1 MSNLWVNNVSD
12 YVEGY
17 LSKLQKENFYQF
29 FPALNNLTKY
39 GKELELGFSCF
50 GLKIYYILGLW
61 DKLSLEDKDEWIGYL
76 SSFQIENPKFPVNS
90 YLDTALLASYSEN
103 KVKNFAEDSIK
114 SILNIFPHNNYET
127 NNKKLLKAVNAETKQ
142 AISTINQVKMQSKKN
157 LENIFTEDQTV
168 EQYLNQYDWSKPW
181 NAGAQFSSL
190 CVYSQTQNYEI
201 KKELIEFINTLADDE
216 TGSYFSDLPK
226 NNREII
232 NGAMKVISGLDW
244 LQEEI
249 HYPEK
254 LIDYCLSNRPILEG
268 CDVVDYVYVL
278 FKCSQQT
285 DFKRQQVNNLLLEQ
299 LSYIKSLFNSEEGG
313 FSYFINQSQTHYYG
327 VEIVNKT
334 KQADIHGTILC
345 LWAISMISKNLDDDK
360 IKLNFNLIKP

>member
-1 MSNLWVNNVSD
+1 MSKLWINNVSD
-12 YVEGY
+12 YVEMY

-29 FPALNNLTKY
+29 FPALDNLTKY
-39 GKELELGFSCF
+39 GKNLELGFSCF

-61 DKLSLEDKDEWIGYL
+61 EKLSNDDKNEWIEYL
-76 SSFQIENPKFPVNS
+76 NSFQIENSKFPVNS
-90 YLDTALLASYSEN
+90 FIDKALLESYSKN
-103 KVKNFAEDSIK
+103 KVINFTIDNVKN
-114 SILNIFPHNNYET
+114 ILNLLPTNNYET
-127 NNKKLLKAVNAETKQ
+127 NNKKLHKAVNAETKQ
-142 AISTINQVKMQSKKN
+142 AISTINQVNMQSKKN
-157 LENIFTEDQTV
+157 LENIFSAGQTV
-168 EQYLNQYDWSKPW
+168 EQYLNNYDWSKPW

-201 KKELIEFINTLADDE
+201 KKELLDFINLLVDKE
-216 TGSYFSDLPK
+216 TGSYFSEMPK
-226 NNREII
+226 SNREVI

-254 LIDYCLSNRPILEG
+254 LIDFCLSNKPILEG

-285 DFKRQQVNNLLLEQ
+285 DFKRHQVNNLLHDQ
-299 LSYIKSLFNSEEGG
+299 LNYIKSLFNAEDGG
-313 FSYFINQSQTHYYG
+313 FSYFVDQSQTHYYG
-327 VEIVNKT
+327 VEIINKK

-345 LWAISMISKNLDDDK
+345 LWAISMILKNLEDDT
-360 IKLNFNLIKP
+360 IKLNLNIIKP